1 MRKRFSKP
9 RVHRTPEVVN
19 DWQQG
24 QTPMPTGENASIAA
38 DWVGAI
44 LAGLNLSEGLEES
57 RIRDGWRV
65 VAGDFVA
72 AQTEVISLKKK
83 VLVLRV
89 MQPAMRFHLEQSK
102 GELLRKVQQ
111 ELGKDSVKE
120 VRLVT
125 A

>member
-1 MRKRFSKP
+1 MRKRVFKP
-9 RVHRTPEVVN
+9 RLRRTPEVVN

-24 QTPMPTGENASIAA
+24 QTPMPTGENASMAA
-38 DWVGAI
+38 DWVESV
-44 LAGLNLSEGLEES
+44 LAGLNLAEGLEES
-57 RIRDGWRV
+57 KIRDGWRA

-72 AQTEVISLKKK
+72 AQTEVVSLKKK

-89 MQPAMRFHLEQSK
+89 LQPAMRFHLEQSK
-102 GELLRKVQQ
+102 GDLLRKVQQ
-111 ELGKDSVKE
+111 ELGKESVRD

>member
-1 MRKRFSKP
+1 MRKRASRPTVRK
-9 RVHRTPEVVN
+9 TPQVMR

-24 QTPMPTGENASIAA
+24 ENPLPTGLNASKAS
-38 DWVGAI
+38 DWVEAI
-44 LAGLNLSEGLEES
+44 LSGLNLSEGLEES

-72 AQTEVISLKKK
+72 SQTEVVSLKRK

-89 MQPAMRFHLEQSK
+89 LQPAMRFHLEQSR

-111 ELGKDSVKE
+111 ELGKESVRE

>member
-1 MRKRFSKP
+1 MRKRVFKP
-9 RVHRTPEVVN
+9 RLRRTPEVVN

-38 DWVGAI
+38 DWVESV
-44 LAGLNLSEGLEES
+44 LAGLNLAEGLEES
-57 RIRDGWRV
+57 KIRDGWRA

-72 AQTEVISLKKK
+72 AQTEVVSLKKK

-89 MQPAMRFHLEQSK
+89 LQPAMRFHLEQSK
-102 GELLRKVQQ
+102 GDLLRKVQQ
-111 ELGKDSVKE
+111 ELGKESVRD